1 MIEVEG
7 VGKRFGSTQALAG
20 VDLFAEEGKVLALLG
35 PNGAGKT
42 TLVRILATLL
52 RPDSGRARVAGC
64 DVVADAT
71 RLRPLIGLT
80 GQFAAVDEL
89 LTGREN
95 LELVG
100 LFYHLGKAERRRQAQ
115 HVLERFSL
123 TDAADDLVKTYSG
136 GMRRRLDVGAS
147 LIGHP
152 RVLFLDEPTTGLDPR
167 TRNDVWHFV
176 DELVTDGT
184 TVLLTTQYMEEAEH
198 LAQRIVVL
206 DAGSVVAQGTA
217 GELKEQLG
225 GDVLEARVSSASELA
240 RAAALIAELGQGTPR
255 IEPDQRR
262 VSVPTKGA
270 TEVLIA
276 AGERLQQAGI
286 ALDDLGIRHPS
297 LDDVFLSLTGHAGDL
312 EAGDAGIDIAHAGVD
327 GAHANGAAV
336 TGAPV
341 HRIPAPAPPAPR
353 AQPPQ
358 PARVR
363 RLALRA
369 SAPSAAAVRDTGG
382 VAKRNLLR
390 IVRNPRLLV
399 ISAVQPAL
407 LLLLFR
413 YVLGGAI
420 HIPGRSYVDYIV
432 PAVFIEAVMIGGI
445 ATAIGLADD
454 LRSGIIDRFRSLPM
468 ARSAVLA
475 GRTLAD
481 LARSVFS
488 LTLMVGLGLLVG
500 FSFHGG
506 VGAIVAGLLLVIF
519 FGYCFS
525 WIYATIGLLTKDPET
540 AQVAG
545 ILPFFIL
552 VFASSAIVPVATMPG
567 WLQPFARHQP
577 VSVTINAVR
586 ALLQGEPTHHW
597 VWQSLAWSLGILVVF
612 FTTAVSLYRN
622 ITT

>member
-1 MIEVEG
+1 MAMIEVEG
-7 VGKRFGSTQALAG
+7 VEKQFGSTRALSEI
-20 VDLFAEEGKVLALLG
+20 DLHAEEGKVLALLG

-52 RPDSGRARVAGC
+52 RPDGGHARVAGL
-64 DVVADAT
+64 DVVHDAA

-89 LTGREN
+89 LSGREN

-100 LFYHLGKAERRRQAQ
+100 LFYRLSRPERRRQAQ
-115 HVLERFSL
+115 DVLERFAL
-123 TDAADDLVKTYSG
+123 TDAAEKLVKTYSG

-167 TRNDVWHFV
+167 TRNDVWRFV
-176 DELVTDGT
+176 EDLVASGT

-198 LAQRIVVL
+198 LAHRIVVI

-217 GELKEQLG
+217 GELKDRLG
-225 GDVLEARVSSASELA
+225 GDVLEARVSSARDLD
-240 RAAALIAELGQGTPR
+240 RTAALIAELGQGAPR
-255 IEPDQRR
+255 IDPDQRR

-270 TEVLIA
+270 TQVLIA
-276 AGERLQQAGI
+276 AGQRLQQHGV
-286 ALDDLGIRHPS
+286 ALDDLAIRHPS
-297 LDDVFLSLTGHAGDL
+297 LDDVFLALTGHATVHADGAASIEARPNGASAGAEGDR
-312 EAGDAGIDIAHAGVD
+312 AAHAVL
-327 GAHANGAAV
+327 HATSG
-336 TGAPV
+336 
-341 HRIPAPAPPAPR
+341 PAPGG
-353 AQPPQ
+353 QS
-358 PARVR
+358 PARR
-363 RLALRA
+363 PKRLDPAALR
-369 SAPSAAAVRDTGG
+369 DIGG
-382 VAKRNLLR
+382 VARRNLLR

-399 ISAVQPAL
+399 ISALQPAL
-407 LLLLFR
+407 LLMLFR

-420 HIPGRSYVDYIV
+420 HIPGVSYVDYIV
-432 PAVFIEAVMIGGI
+432 PAVFIEAVLIGSM

-454 LRSGIIDRFRSLPM
+454 LGTGIIDRFRSLPM

-481 LARSVFS
+481 LARSMFS
-488 LTLMVGLGLLVG
+488 LALMVGLGLLVG
-500 FSFHGG
+500 FSFHGSI
-506 VGAIVAGLLLVIF
+506 GAIVAGLALVIF

-552 VFASSAIVPVATMPG
+552 VFASSAIVPVATMPS

-586 ALLQGEPTHHW
+586 ALMQGEPTHHW
-597 VWQSLAWSLGILVVF
+597 VWQCLAWSAGILIVF
-612 FTTAVSLYRN
+612 FALAVRLYRN
-622 ITT
+622 VAAS

>member
-7 VGKRFGSTQALAG
+7 LAKRFGSTQALAG
-20 VDLFAEEGKVLALLG
+20 VDLFAPEGKVLALLG

-52 RPDSGRARVAGC
+52 TPDRGRAVVAGC
-64 DVVADAT
+64 DVVDDAA

-100 LFYHLGKAERRRQAQ
+100 LLYHLGRSERRRRAQ
-115 HVLERFSL
+115 DVLERFSL
-123 TDAADDLVKTYSG
+123 TDAADHLVRTYSG

-147 LIGHP
+147 LVGRP

-176 DELVTDGT
+176 EDLVAGGT

-198 LAQRIVVL
+198 LAHRIVVI
-206 DAGSVVAQGTA
+206 DAGTVVAEGTA
-217 GELKEQLG
+217 SQLKDRLG
-225 GDVLEARVSSASELA
+225 GDVLEARVRSASDLDQA
-240 RAAALIAELGQGTPR
+240 ASLIAALAHGAPR
-255 IEPDQRR
+255 VDHDERT
-262 VSVPTKGA
+262 VSIPTKGGPG
-270 TEVLIA
+270 VLIA
-276 AGERLQQAGI
+276 AGQGLQAQGI

-297 LDDVFLSLTGHAGDL
+297 LDDVFLSMTGHAGEATTRRDPL
-312 EAGDAGIDIAHAGVD
+312 EPAEADGVRP
-327 GAHANGAAV
+327 
-336 TGAPV
+336 PV
-341 HRIPAPAPPAPR
+341 PSASTIERADEPRGKHAPATQTA
-353 AQPPQ
+353 AG
-358 PARVR
+358 
-363 RLALRA
+363 RLSWPGRT
-369 SAPSAAAVRDTGG
+369 AVNDTGG

-390 IVRNPRLLV
+390 IVRNPRLLA
-399 ISAVQPAL
+399 ISALQPAL
-407 LLLLFR
+407 LLVLFR

-420 HIPGRSYVDYIV
+420 RIPGGSYVDYIV

-481 LARSVFS
+481 LSRSVFS
-488 LTLMVGLGLLVG
+488 LALMVGLGLLVG
-500 FSFHGG
+500 FSFHGSI
-506 VGAIVAGLLLVIF
+506 GAIIVGLVLVIF

-525 WIYATIGLLTKDPET
+525 WVYATIGLLTRDPET

-545 ILPFFIL
+545 ILPFFVL

-577 VSVTINAVR
+577 VSITINAVR

-597 VWQSLAWSLGILVVF
+597 VWQSLAWSVGILVVF
-612 FTTAVSLYRN
+612 FAAAVRLYRN
-622 ITT
+622 VTA